1 MQKFR
6 ATLDFHPAEARQL
19 LQCIDIHKSLHK
31 NIYFEFTVYTYLD
44 CIYTSYL
51 DCIYTSYYVP
61 EKSHNQHFQRS
72 K

>member
-19 LQCIDIHKSLHK
+19 LQCIDINKSLQK
-31 NIYFEFTVYTYLD
+31 NIYCEFTVYT
-44 CIYTSYL
+44 YL

-61 EKSHNQHFQRS
+61 EKSHNEHFQRS